1 MVKRKRKSPEA
12 VLPFSLPKQ
21 GVEDQI
27 ETWIRGVLR
36 SNDDLVNALVRL
48 RDSYRTTLVGESV
61 NDEDEILAQVQAA
74 LEGAAKAKIIV

>member
-1 MVKRKRKSPEA
+1 MVKRKSPEA

-48 RDSYRTTLVGESV
+48 RDSYRTTSVGESV
-61 NDEDEILAQVQAA
+61 NDKDEILAQVQAA
-74 LEGAAKAKIIV
+74 LEGAAKAKTIV

>member
-1 MVKRKRKSPEA
+1 MVKRKSPEA
-12 VLPFSLPKQ
+12 VSLPKQ

-48 RDSYRTTLVGESV
+48 RDSYRTTSVGESV
-61 NDEDEILAQVQAA
+61 NDKDEILAQVQAA
-74 LEGAAKAKIIV
+74 LEGAAKAKTIV